1 MSSNFSSAVLTMYC
15 TADMTDLIRRLSLV
29 LLLFLLLAGAAGHLF
44 LSAENTSHAA
54 QEANCS
60 IHSGMAQPEKA
71 QPFTLKPTVTIGET
85 QDGTCAFNLSAK
97 ISHPP
102 TF

>member
-1 MSSNFSSAVLTMYC
+1 
-15 TADMTDLIRRLSLV
+15 MTDLIRRLSLA
-29 LLLFLLLAGAAGHLF
+29 LLLFLLIIGTVGHLF
-44 LSAENTSHAA
+44 LSTDNTSHAA
-54 QEANCS
+54 QEANCP

-71 QPFTLKPTVTIGET
+71 QPFTLKPAITMGET
-85 QDGTCAFNLSAK
+85 QDDSRALNLATK

>member
-1 MSSNFSSAVLTMYC
+1 MYC

-29 LLLFLLLAGAAGHLF
+29 LLLFLLLVGAVGHLF
-44 LSAENTSHAA
+44 LSTDNTSHAA
-54 QEANCS
+54 QEANCP
-60 IHSGMAQPEKA
+60 IHSGIAQPEKA
-71 QPFTLKPTVTIGET
+71 HPFTLKPAIAIRET
-85 QDGTCAFNLSAK
+85 QDGTRAFNLSAK

>member
-1 MSSNFSSAVLTMYC
+1 
-15 TADMTDLIRRLSLV
+15 MTDLLRRLSLV
-29 LLLFLLLAGAAGHLF
+29 LLLFLLLVGAAGHLF
-44 LSAENTSHAA
+44 LSADNTSHAA
-54 QEANCS
+54 QEANCP

-71 QPFTLKPTVTIGET
+71 QPFTLKPVITIGEM
-85 QDGTCAFNLSAK
+85 QEGTRAFNLSAK

>member
-1 MSSNFSSAVLTMYC
+1 M
-15 TADMTDLIRRLSLV
+15 ADMTDLIRRLSLA
-29 LLLFLLLAGAAGHLF
+29 LLLFLLIVGVAGHLF
-44 LSAENTSHAA
+44 LSQNNSSHAA
-54 QEANCS
+54 QEANCP

-71 QPFTLKPTVTIGET
+71 QPFTLKPAITMGET
-85 QDGTCAFNLSAK
+85 QDDSRAFNLATK

>member
-1 MSSNFSSAVLTMYC
+1 
-15 TADMTDLIRRLSLV
+15 MTDLIRRLSLA
-29 LLLFLLLAGAAGHLF
+29 LLLFLLIVGAVGHLF
-44 LSAENTSHAA
+44 LSTNNTSYAA
-54 QEANCS
+54 QEANCP

-71 QPFTLKPTVTIGET
+71 QPFTFKPAVTIGET
-85 QDGTCAFNLSAK
+85 QDGTRAFNLSAK

>member
-1 MSSNFSSAVLTMYC
+1 M
-15 TADMTDLIRRLSLV
+15 ADMTDLIRRLSLA
-29 LLLFLLLAGAAGHLF
+29 LLLFLLLVGAAGHLF
-44 LSAENTSHAA
+44 LSADNTSHAA
-54 QEANCS
+54 QEANCP

-71 QPFTLKPTVTIGET
+71 QPFTLKPAVTIGET
-85 QDGTCAFNLSAK
+85 QDGTRAFNLSAK